1 MGEKEG
7 KDTNIKKEGQ
17 TLYVALSGRLD
28 TLRAMSLDEQLNA
41 MSEGIADIVFD
52 LEGLTYIASAGLRIL
67 FWAQEVTEDQGGTT
81 VVKNVSDEVNEIFAM
96 TGFGDIITIE

>member
-1 MGEKEG
+1 MDENQT

-17 TLYVALSGRLD
+17 TLYVGLSGRLD

-41 MSEGIADIVFD
+41 MSGDVQDIVFD

-67 FWAQEVTEDQGGTT
+67 FWAQEVTEGKGGTSI
-81 VVKNVSDEVNEIFAM
+81 VKNVSEEVNEIFAM